1 MARQQAGSKIT
12 ATVADADPATSG
24 APLDSASSAAEILRE
39 PAEKRFAAELQALAA
54 NDPHPKPPGWFL
66 SPRAVRTFILGSP
79 NPLSPTGQGPDAP
92 ADKKKK
98 KGAAAADG
106 VTVTRKFQGDDALVD
121 RAIVTL
127 MSNRGLLLVGE
138 PGTAKS
144 MLSELL
150 AAAVSGTS
158 MLTIQG
164 TAGTTEDQIKYSWN
178 YALLLSEGPTLKA
191 LVAAPL
197 YRGLSAGQIVRFE
210 EITRC
215 PPEIQDTM
223 ISVLSDKVLH
233 LPELHG
239 AAATIFAKP
248 GFNVI
253 ATANTRDRGVHEM
266 SAALKRRFNFETV
279 HPIADKAFELEIVME
294 QAGELLSRAGAA
306 ASLTTDVVDVL
317 VTTFSDL
324 RKGRTEEGAAVE
336 RPGAVLSTAE
346 AVSVAFCAGLEA
358 YYYGNGQVTGAHLS
372 RQLVG
377 TVLKDSEDDT
387 KKVRQYFDLI
397 VKSRAHRN
405 EHWKSFYDG
414 RGILGH

>member
-1 MARQQAGSKIT
+1 MAKRQKQ
-12 ATVADADPATSG
+12 TV
-24 APLDSASSAAEILRE
+24 LRE
-39 PAEKRFAAELQALAA
+39 PAEIHFGEELKTLAEADSA
-54 NDPHPKPPGWFL
+54 PKPPGWKL
-66 SPRAVRTFILGSP
+66 SPRAVRQFILGSDSIAP
-79 NPLSPTGQGPDAP
+79 GAP
-92 ADKKKK
+92 APKKLRKTAKK
-98 KGAAAADG
+98 AASKKRDSP
-106 VTVTRKFQGDDALVD
+106 VVSRKFHGDDAMVD

-150 AAAVSGTS
+150 AAAICGTS
-158 MLTIQG
+158 ELTVQG

-178 YALLLSEGPTLKA
+178 YALLLAEGPTPKA

-197 YRGLSAGQIVRFE
+197 YHGISTGQIVRFE

-233 LPELHG
+233 IPELHDEDSVLR
-239 AAATIFAKP
+239 ASP

-279 HPIADKAFELEIVME
+279 HPIADRQFELDLVIE
-294 QAGELLSRAGAA
+294 QAGTLLSEADAPATLFGEV
-306 ASLTTDVVDVL
+306 LDVL
-317 VTTFSDL
+317 VTTFADL
-324 RKGRTEEGAAVE
+324 RNGRTKEGTVVE
-336 RPGAVLSTAE
+336 KPSTVMSTAE
-346 AVSVAFCAGLEA
+346 AVSVAFAAGLDAVHFGDGTVRGE
-358 YYYGNGQVTGAHLS
+358 HLA

-377 TVLKDSEDDT
+377 TVLKDSEEDAR
-387 KKVRQYFDLI
+387 KVRQYFDVV
-397 VKSRAHRN
+397 VKTRAKSDS
-405 EHWKSFYDG
+405 EWKSFYEA
-414 RGILGH
+414 RGSLGK